1 MKKTNKELQFKGY
14 TSNSLYNWE
23 AFNKKKFRIR
33 KKTSLLIIGDYIQLC
48 DFFWVIDSFINHLNE
63 SKDYLFKLEEK
74 LSGIQKLFV
83 FGMITNENHKNV
95 LTDLAHNIIEATRL
109 ENITVRERAEMV
121 ELAIRNRVL
130 QFKNLVTY
138 P

>member
-1 MKKTNKELQFKGY
+1 MKKIKKELQFKGY
-14 TSNSLYNWE
+14 TRNSLYNWE

-33 KKTSLLIIGDYIQLC
+33 KKTSLLIIEDYIQLY

-63 SKDYLFKLEEK
+63 SKDYSFKLEEK

-83 FGMITNENHKNV
+83 FGMITNESHKNV
-95 LTDLAHNIIEATRL
+95 LTEIAHNIIEATRL

-121 ELAIRNRVL
+121 ELAIRNKVL

>member
-1 MKKTNKELQFKGY
+1 MKKTNKDLQFKGY

-33 KKTSLLIIGDYIQLC
+33 KKTSLLIIGDYIQLY

-63 SKDYLFKLEEK
+63 SKDYSFKLEEK

-83 FGMITNENHKNV
+83 FGMITNESHKNV
-95 LTDLAHNIIEATRL
+95 LTEIAHNIIEATRL

-121 ELAIRNRVL
+121 ELAIRNKVL